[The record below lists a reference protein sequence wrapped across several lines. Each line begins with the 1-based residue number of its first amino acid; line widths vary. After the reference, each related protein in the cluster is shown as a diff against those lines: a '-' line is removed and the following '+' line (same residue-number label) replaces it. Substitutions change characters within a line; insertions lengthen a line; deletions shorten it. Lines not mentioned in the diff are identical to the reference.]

1 MPSFCCRN
9 VFDTGW
15 GRIIGTNHLKL
26 EIFQKSNP
34 NIRFQ
39 AIAYD
44 KGDYINFFQRKTPMD
59 IVFKIQEN
67 DYKGIQS
74 VQLLIEDIKINTL
87 G

>member
-1 MPSFCCRN
+1 
-9 VFDTGW
+9 
-15 GRIIGTNHLKL
+15 
-26 EIFQKSNP
+26 
-34 NIRFQ
+34 
-39 AIAYD
+39 YD

-67 DYKGIQS
+67 EYKGVTS